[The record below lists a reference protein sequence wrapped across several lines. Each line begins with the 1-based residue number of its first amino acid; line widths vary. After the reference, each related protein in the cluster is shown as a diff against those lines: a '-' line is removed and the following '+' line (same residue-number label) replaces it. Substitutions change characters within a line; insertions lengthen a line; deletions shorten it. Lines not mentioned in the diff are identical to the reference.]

1 MSPTGQKH
9 GAPASIAWATVFT
22 PTACC
27 SPSTRPAIGAR
38 RWRSPAAGRRPSCR
52 CAAPMRWRWACRRA
66 PGSASWSRRSS
77 AGGSTAT
84 SRPIAPPALPSSAV
98 SPIAPMPRPSLTFAL
113 WLAIALFVLLNNL
126 VGDTWIGATLS
137 VRVVEWYKVLVPLPY
152 FAMLAAIHARR
163 TAGPRWLE
171 AALLA
176 ALLWPVSTVVVDF
189 LYARFV
195 YADDPASFLDR
206 FAFWWG
212 APYPLL
218 VLALFAAPLVAGA
231 LHALPARR

>member
-1 MSPTGQKH
+1 
-9 GAPASIAWATVFT
+9 
-22 PTACC
+22 
-27 SPSTRPAIGAR
+27 
-38 RWRSPAAGRRPSCR
+38 
-52 CAAPMRWRWACRRA
+52 
-66 PGSASWSRRSS
+66 
-77 AGGSTAT
+77 
-84 SRPIAPPALPSSAV
+84 
-98 SPIAPMPRPSLTFAL
+98 MPRPSLTFAL

-126 VGDTWIGATLS
+126 VGDTWISATLS

-152 FAMLAAIHARR
+152 LAMLAAIHARR

-206 FAFWWG
+206 FG
-212 APYPLL
+212 GPYPLL
-218 VLALFAAPLVAGA
+218 IAALFVLPLAAGA
-231 LHALPARR
+231 AIGRR